1 MRYGSHVAVRRIED
15 LEFLIQ
21 ESEIATGQ
29 PGREFFALRPQP
41 ARYRVG
47 KRGAW
52 FEVQLHGPLPR
63 RARRAGRCRRR
74 TSPPARSARRWPT
87 DGSSVTRCRKARHA
101 ERDTAR
107 LAGHRAPRLRRGE
120 APAHRLV
127 QERRRVRV
135 PGGSAQHL

>member
-1 MRYGSHVAVRRIED
+1 MYAGVIVGEPVRYGSHVAVRRIED

-52 FEVQLHGPLPR
+52 FEV
-63 RARRAGRCRRR
+63 RCM
-74 TSPPARSARRWPT
+74 
-87 DGSSVTRCRKARHA
+87 DGSSASA
-101 ERDTAR
+101 A
-107 LAGHRAPRLRRGE
+107 
-120 APAHRLV
+120 
-127 QERRRVRV
+127 RV
-135 PGGSAQHL
+135 PLSAQDLAASPIGQAMADGRLFCDALQEASRC

>member
-1 MRYGSHVAVRRIED
+1 MYAGVIVGEPVRYGSHVAVRRIED

-52 FEVQLHGPLPR
+52 FEV
-63 RARRAGRCRRR
+63 RCM
-74 TSPPARSARRWPT
+74 
-87 DGSSVTRCRKARHA
+87 DGSSASAAT
-101 ERDTAR
+101 
-107 LAGHRAPRLRRGE
+107 
-120 APAHRLV
+120 
-127 QERRRVRV
+127 V
-135 PGGSAQHL
+135 PLSAQDLAASPIGQAMADGRLFCDALQEGSPC